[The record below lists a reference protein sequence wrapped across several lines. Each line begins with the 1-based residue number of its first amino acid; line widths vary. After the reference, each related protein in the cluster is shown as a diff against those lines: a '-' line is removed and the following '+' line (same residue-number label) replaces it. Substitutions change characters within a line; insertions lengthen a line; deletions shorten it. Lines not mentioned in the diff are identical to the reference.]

1 MYKIITNLTVILIFF
16 LISLILILSS
26 VGIETSKFNSFISK
40 KINETNNNIK
50 TELITIKFKLDIKEL
65 SLFLE
70 TNNPK
75 IDYRKNIIPT
85 QSIKVYIDFVSLIKS
100 EPKISKIVLIFN
112 QLDIEQLKKISVNF
126 KPSNF
131 TSFIKNKI
139 KQGKID
145 TELEF
150 YLDSNNQF
158 DNFIIRGSI
167 SDFSTEIIK
176 NIYLKKS
183 KFNFFA
189 DKSDIILKNISG
201 EAGPFKIENG
211 DLKANLSSEIL
222 LESNFKTKIKYK
234 NNSSNYEDIIRDKK
248 FFKNIGDLEAELNNN
263 FFINFDKT
271 YKVKKYNYKSNGKIT
286 KANLKLNK
294 SLDSFF
300 SNKTL
305 KNLSL
310 INSDIKMD
318 FSSKNNNTKIIG
330 NYSLDKDSPL
340 PFELESNMDGDLV
353 NLKLNADY
361 SKPFEL
367 ELINYKKHKDLIA
380 NIFVNLEKRK
390 DNIKIKKIN
399 LTEGTN
405 SIFAENIIF
414 DKGKFISFKK
424 ISVKTSENG
433 KKNNDFSI
441 LYKKMISIKG
451 KQFDASNLPKILNQ
465 KTTKKTF
472 SNINKDIEIDFVNI
486 NAPLSENL
494 KNFKLIGK
502 IEKGKFT
509 KIISKGDFGENNFL
523 DIKMK
528 KDFKNEKKYLE
539 IYSDLTKPLL
549 TEYSFFKGL
558 TGGKLLYTSIIDKD
572 DSTSKLKIENFKV
585 INAPG
590 MLKLLSL
597 ADLGGLADIAE
608 GEGLSFDI
616 LEINMEKNNSIT
628 KFNEILALGPSISVL
643 MEGYQD
649 SKVTSLRGTLVP
661 AKTLNK
667 MISKIPVL
675 GDIIIPKEVGEG
687 LFGISFKMK
696 GPPGK
701 IKTTINPIRTL
712 TPRFIQKIIDRNKNS
727 K

>member
-40 KINETNNNIK
+40 KINKTNNNIK

-701 IKTTINPIRTL
+701 IKTTINPIKTL